1 MQSSTRIALAALL
14 TLTLAPCV
22 AAAQGDKPAKTEP
35 EAQPAQSEPKAP
47 KTEPRPFLVTI
58 SVKES
63 NSGKPILEKTYALT
77 VIADDT
83 RYHFQNLR
91 DGDRIP
97 YQGEKGQSYQDIG
110 TNIDASD
117 VTRRGDALAVSL
129 RLTSNV
135 LVATPNFTPGNLLPQ
150 ISQWSVAV
158 VAVLPPNKPT
168 SIYSATDRISGHKV
182 EIEAT
187 AQPLTTQ

>member
-1 MQSSTRIALAALL
+1 MQYSTRLALAALL
-14 TLTLAPCV
+14 AFNLAPCLAFSQGEK
-22 AAAQGDKPAKTEP
+22 AAKSESETQSAQA
-35 EAQPAQSEPKAP
+35 EPKVTKPDP
-47 KTEPRPFLVTI
+47 KPYLLTI

-63 NSGKPILEKTYALT
+63 NSGKPILEKNYSLT

-97 YQGEKGQSYQDIG
+97 YQGEKGQAYQDIG

-117 VTRRGDALAVSL
+117 VSRRDDALAVSL

-135 LVATPNFTPGNLLPQ
+135 LVATPNFSPGNLPQ

-158 VAVLPPNKPT
+158 VAVLAPNKPT
-168 SIYSATDRISGHKV
+168 VVYSATDAVSGHKV
-182 EIEAT
+182 EIQAT
-187 AQPLTTQ
+187 AQPLPPR